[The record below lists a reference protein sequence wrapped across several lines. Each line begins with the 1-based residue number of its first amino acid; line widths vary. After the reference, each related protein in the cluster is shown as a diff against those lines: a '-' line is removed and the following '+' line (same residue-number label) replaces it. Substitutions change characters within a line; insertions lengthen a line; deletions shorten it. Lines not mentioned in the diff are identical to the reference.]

1 MTEKTIT
8 LLTDP
13 HPNSHI
19 VFPYNDESSFGDA
32 VGLFT
37 AAGIGQGDAVLLV
50 ATEEHRHIIVGRL
63 IDEGFDVEGLQRE
76 GRLSTFN
83 AGSLLCD
90 LFQGDTPDPD
100 TFKGLLGNMIE
111 SARGR
116 APSGKVRVYGEMV
129 NLLCGRNNV
138 DAASHLEDLWNEAIA
153 AHSVPLLC
161 SYSLSMLPPHTAGTL
176 PARIVDAHTHTLAE

>member
-1 MTEKTIT
+1 MTKKTIA

-37 AAGIGQGDAVLLV
+37 AAGITQGDAVLLV
-50 ATEEHRHIIVGRL
+50 ATEEHRRMILRRL
-63 IDEGFDVEGLQRE
+63 RDDGFDIEGLKRE
-76 GRLSTFN
+76 GRLATFD
-83 AGSLLCD
+83 ASSLLCD
-90 LFQGDTPDPD
+90 LFQGNTADRE

-129 NLLCGRNNV
+129 NLLCGRNNL
-138 DAASHLEDLWNEAIA
+138 DAAAQLEDLWNEAISI
-153 AHSVPLLC
+153 HSVPLLC
-161 SYSLSMLPPHTAGTL
+161 SYSLSMLPPHTAGSL
-176 PARIVDAHTHTLAE
+176 PARVLEAHTHTLAA